1 MDFPFLT
8 TNSCNKLERMRPFLL
23 YKLRYVCCD
32 ILSFHPPQIL
42 HNNFSKKQQ
51 LKKMAMLN
59 HIFSINHASMRI
71 VEIVIKTMND
81 DWRWFHMTKKKV
93 KTEFW
98 TEHMN
103 SSINL
108 KKLREIKLM
117 VAEQKISNKWTCSM
131 QVKGYDQTRK
141 ATIILLAYNS
151 IHIPLTLC
159 FLQSPSI
166 WVNTY
171 LWQSHW
177 DPIPSLTFPM
187 PKCLLISIFSS
198 LLTAKQAQRKCKLK
212 FTHRGSSL
220 YFVFTTWNSLN
231 LIINLISRY

>member
-1 MDFPFLT
+1 
-8 TNSCNKLERMRPFLL
+8 
-23 YKLRYVCCD
+23 
-32 ILSFHPPQIL
+32 
-42 HNNFSKKQQ
+42 
-51 LKKMAMLN
+51 MAVLN
-59 HIFSINHASMRI
+59 PIFSIDHASMRI
-71 VEIVIKTMND
+71 TEIVTKTMND

-108 KKLREIKLM
+108 KKLREIKQM

-171 LWQSHW
+171 LFAKSLRAHSFTDISNAKMFTYFHFLQSFNCQT
-177 DPIPSLTFPM
+177 S
-187 PKCLLISIFSS
+187 PKKMQ
-198 LLTAKQAQRKCKLK
+198 AKIYAQRKFTVFCIYNLKQVKSHNK
-212 FTHRGSSL
+212 FTFKILTAGAKIKYPKEVTYFL
-220 YFVFTTWNSLN
+220 YNHLKV
-231 LIINLISRY
+231 ISVIFLVK